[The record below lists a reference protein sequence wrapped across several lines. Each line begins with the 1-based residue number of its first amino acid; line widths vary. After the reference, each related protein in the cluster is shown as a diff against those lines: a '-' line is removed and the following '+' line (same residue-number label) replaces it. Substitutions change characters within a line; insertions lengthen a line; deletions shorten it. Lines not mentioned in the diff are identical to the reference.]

1 MTTDFIA
8 TQHPRID
15 NGTFTAKEQ
24 SSPEFDKLFT
34 SELFNDQAPHQLEVD
49 DLVIISHAEGDFDAA
64 ELGVEGIEL
73 WRDDEGLHAEAYSDL
88 DFLNLEGP
96 HKGDASKHADW
107 LEANR
112 DAISAAVTAAYP
124 AIALGSSDRNG
135 GDWETQTLMIS
146 LHPDLGSSIPDTTS
160 GLVELAREN
169 SAVQTF
175 THDATNDEFFK
186 KVAYQMRL
194 ADLNTELAA
203 AK

>member
-1 MTTDFIA
+1 MTTDFIS

-15 NGTFTAKEQ
+15 NGTFTAKGQ

-34 SELFNDQAPHQLEVD
+34 SELFNDQTTHQLEID

-73 WRDDEGLHAEAYSDL
+73 WRDERGLHAEAYSDL

-96 HKGDASKHADW
+96 HSGDASKHADW

-112 DAISAAVTAAYP
+112 DAISTAVTAAYP
-124 AIALGSSDRNG
+124 AITLGSTDRNG

-146 LHPDLGSSIPDTTS
+146 LRPDSGTAVPDTTT

-175 THDATNDEFFK
+175 THDAINDEFFK